1 MKVIIAE
8 KPSVARDIAAIVGA
22 TSKKDGYME
31 GNGWAVT
38 WAFGHLVGLAM
49 PEAYGFTSFEREN
62 LPILPQEFTL
72 IPRQIKEG
80 KEYKNDPGVMKQL
93 KIIKELFSKADGIVV
108 ATDAGREGELIFR
121 YIYNY
126 VGCTRPF
133 QRLWISSL
141 TDKAIKEGFQNLKP
155 GSDYDNLYLSA
166 KARSQADW
174 VVGINASQA
183 LSIAAGR
190 GSWSL
195 GRVQTPTLAMIC
207 GRYLENK
214 DFKPQTYFKLKLHT
228 AKDATVFAVL
238 SVDKYYNR
246 TAADEVLQQVRA
258 AGTIRVTAVEKK
270 EVKQEPPLLYDLTTL
285 QKEANSKHG
294 FSADKTL
301 NIAQALYE
309 GKKISYPRTGSRYI
323 SADVLD
329 EIPHLIATLKNHPRF
344 GAYAAGMDNIVLNI
358 RSVDDKKVTD
368 HHALI
373 ITGDPADGLTGDERT
388 VYDMIAGRMLEAFS
402 NRCTKENT
410 AISLDAGGVHFACK
424 GSVTLL
430 PGWRAVFN
438 ATDEEAQEEDV
449 TTLPVLA
456 EGDMLPIRDM
466 EALEKQTKPRP
477 LHTEASLLSAME
489 SCGKECENED
499 EREAMKDAGIGTPAT
514 RAAIIET
521 LFAREYITREK
532 KALIPTNK
540 GLVVYL
546 AVKDRKIADV
556 AMTGQ
561 WEHALA
567 KIGSGEMDAAT
578 FHRSIEVYASQI
590 TTELLDIPFERTD
603 DRPGCSC
610 PKCKS
615 GQVTFYQKVA
625 KCNNEN
631 CGLIVFRSIAKKDLS
646 DTQLTALLMN
656 GKTGI
661 IKGFTSSKTGKTF
674 DAAVAFDADYKT
686 VFQFED
692 KNKGGGKKGKYE

>member
-49 PEAYGFTSFEREN
+49 PEAYGFTSFQREN
-62 LPILPQEFTL
+62 LPILPKEFTL

-93 KIIKELFSKADGIVV
+93 KVIKELFDRADSIVV
-108 ATDAGREGELIFR
+108 ATDAGREGELIHR

-126 VGCTRPF
+126 VGCNRPC

-141 TDKAIKEGFQNLKP
+141 TDKAIREGFQNLKP

-207 GRYLENK
+207 SRYLENK
-214 DFKPQTYFKLKLHT
+214 DFKPQTYFRLKVHT
-228 AKDATVFAVL
+228 AKDATAFAVQ
-238 SVDKYYNR
+238 SADKYDTR
-246 TAADEVLQQVRA
+246 PAADEVLQQVRA
-258 AGTIRVTAVEKK
+258 AGSLRVTGVERK

-285 QKEANSKHG
+285 QKEANTRHG
-294 FSADKTL
+294 YPAEKTL
-301 NIAQALYE
+301 NIAQTLYE
-309 GKKISYPRTGSRYI
+309 AKKISYPRTGSRYI

-329 EIPHLIATLKNHPRF
+329 EIPHLIGTLCSHPRF
-344 GAYAAGMDNIVLNI
+344 GTYAAGMENMVLNI

-373 ITGDPADGLTGDERT
+373 VTGEPATGLSPEEQ
-388 VYDMIAGRMLEAFS
+388 VIYDMVAGRMLEAFS
-402 NRCTKENT
+402 GKCTKENT
-410 AISLDAGGVHFACK
+410 TVSLDAGGVHFVAK

-430 PGWRAVFN
+430 PGWRSVFG
-438 ATDEEAQEEDV
+438 ATTDEEAQDEDII
-449 TTLPVLA
+449 TLPVLA
-456 EGDMLPIRDM
+456 ENDSLSIRDT
-466 EALEKQTKPRP
+466 ELLEKQTKPKP
-477 LHTEASLLSAME
+477 LHTEASLLSSME
-489 SCGKECENED
+489 SCGKECTNEE

-521 LFAREYITREK
+521 LFAREYIQREK
-532 KALIPTNK
+532 KALVPTNK
-540 GLVVYL
+540 GIVVYL
-546 AVKDRKIADV
+546 AVKDKKIADV

-561 WEHALA
+561 WEHALS
-567 KIGSGEMDAAT
+567 KIGTGDMDAAT

-590 TTELLDIPFERTD
+590 TTELLDMPFERPD
-603 DRPGCSC
+603 ERPGCPC

-615 GQVTFYQKVA
+615 GKVTIYPKVA
-625 KCNNEN
+625 KCNNES
-631 CGLIVFRSIAKKDLS
+631 CGLTVWRTIAKKDLT
-646 DTQLTALLMN
+646 DTQFTALLMN
-656 GKTGI
+656 GATPQ
-661 IKGFTSSKTGKTF
+661 IKGFVSSKTGKTF
-674 DAAVAFDADYKT
+674 EAAVAFDPDYKT
-686 VFQFED
+686 VFKFAE
-692 KNKGGGKKGKYE
+692 NKGGGKKGKSK

>member
-1 MKVIIAE
+1 MKVCIAE
-8 KPSVARDIAAIVGA
+8 KPSVAKSIAAILGA
-22 TSKKDGYME
+22 TNKKDGYME

-49 PEAYGFTSFEREN
+49 PEAYGFTGFQREN
-62 LPILPQEFTL
+62 LPILPKEFIL

-93 KIIKELFSKADGIVV
+93 KIIKELFSRAEGIVV
-108 ATDAGREGELIFR
+108 ATDAGREGQLIFQ
-121 YIYNY
+121 YIYDY
-126 VGCTRPF
+126 VGCNKPCE
-133 QRLWISSL
+133 RLWISSL

-166 KARSQADW
+166 KARSQADY

-190 GSWSL
+190 GVWSL

-207 GRYLENK
+207 SRYLENR
-214 DFKPQTYFKLKLHT
+214 DFKPQTYFRLKVHT
-228 AKDATVFAVL
+228 AKDATAFVVL
-238 SVDKYYNR
+238 SSDKYDTR
-246 TAADEVLQQVRA
+246 PAADDVLQQVRS
-258 AGTIRVTAVEKK
+258 AGSLRVTSVEKK

-329 EIPHLIATLKNHPRF
+329 EIPHLIASLCFHPRF
-344 GAYAAGMDNIVLNI
+344 GTYAAGMENIVLNI

-388 VYDMIAGRMLEAFS
+388 IYDMVAGRMLEAFS

-410 AISLDAGGVHFACK
+410 AVSLDAGGVHFAAK
-424 GSVTLL
+424 GSVTLV
-430 PGWRAVFN
+430 PGWRSVFN
-438 ATDEEAQEEDV
+438 QPDEPNDEDDATM
-449 TTLPVLA
+449 LPALS
-456 EGDMLPIRDM
+456 EGDMLPVHDA

-477 LHTEASLLSAME
+477 LHTESSLLSAME
-489 SCGKECENED
+489 SCGKECENEE
-499 EREAMKDAGIGTPAT
+499 EREAMKDSGIGTPAT

-521 LFAREYITREK
+521 LFAREYIVREK
-532 KALIPTNK
+532 KALVPTNK

-546 AVKDRKIADV
+546 AVKDKKIADV
-556 AMTGQ
+556 AMTGN

-590 TTELLDIPFERTD
+590 TTELLDIPFERKD
-603 DRPGCSC
+603 DRPGCGC
-610 PKCKS
+610 PKCKN
-615 GQVTFYQKVA
+615 GQVIFFPKVA
-625 KCNNEN
+625 KCNNEH
-631 CGLIVFRSIAKKDLS
+631 CGLTVFRSIAKKDLT
-646 DTQLTALLMN
+646 DTQLTSLLVD
-656 GKTGI
+656 GATPF
-661 IKGFTSSKTGKTF
+661 IKGFTSGKTGKPF
-674 DAAVAFDADYKT
+674 EAAVTFDADYKT
-686 VFQFED
+686 VFKFSE
-692 KNKGGGKKGKYE
+692 NKKSDWKKGKSK